1 MTQQAATKGDGDV
14 GTDGADAAKAAA
26 REFKAAGGG
35 LPRAWRRWRT
45 VDLAEEV
52 RRGMA
57 WEAVPHPSSLGLHPK
72 ASLSKILEHY
82 ADVVRIEPCTS
93 GPARVVAVVSR
104 ATALGLAEQE
114 ATAGDPDHDV
124 DVA

>member
-1 MTQQAATKGDGDV
+1 M
-14 GTDGADAAKAAA
+14 
-26 REFKAAGGG
+26 
-35 LPRAWRRWRT
+35 AWRGRAAPLLPWS
-45 VDLAEEV
+45 A
-52 RRGMA
+52 
-57 WEAVPHPSSLGLHPK
+57 PK

-114 ATAGDPDHDV
+114 ATLEIQITMWM
-124 DVA
+124 